1 MKMKKILAFLLIYP
15 IFFLAIAQTQVSIPE
30 APKKVEF
37 ANILIELNPEALKAL
52 NAEITSLLTPQNKF
66 LEQKL
71 ERMQWYFPII
81 EKILEEEDIPED
93 MKYIAVLESSLLPEA
108 ISSSN
113 AVGFWQ
119 FKEATAKEVGLKVDN
134 KQDDRKNVFLS
145 TKAAALYLKRHN
157 LIFKNWLSCM
167 MAYNMGVEGASD
179 KINPE
184 WSFASEVKF
193 DENTDPYLIKALA
206 HRIAFEHRLNRLK
219 DSPKK
224 FVEYATKGKSLA
236 EIAVELT
243 TDITELRKYN
253 PWLYAPN
260 IPEDKPYKVLVLS
273 RIEDVEEIT
282 NKIQKRVDANKIDVG
297 FPQLKRITM
306 VSTSP
311 DDPVYYEIN
320 GKKGILAQSGEEVA
334 QLSTK
339 AKMKIGKFLSYNDMT
354 DKDLTKEGSIYY
366 LQKKS
371 KKAATQF
378 HTVHGEQ
385 TLWDVSQIYGVGLKY
400 LLKYNRM
407 KKSERLQPGRVIW
420 LQKTRPKN
428 EPIEVIKEAAIE
440 EEDKLPIREDYTK
453 KEEVVFNVPPVIKEK
468 TEVIEKPKEI
478 IKETPKEI
486 KTETVVDSPKT
497 EVSKKSEIVKT
508 EKPIV
513 DTKSDGLKINDDLF
527 VPKNTSVIKPPI
539 VTTSETKSTT
549 KVVNTKH
556 VVKPGETMF
565 SIAKRYNLSVDEL
578 RKMNNMSSTATLK
591 ANQLLTIGTSTIV
604 TKDEGIAKT
613 PAKKPISDE
622 PIGEEELVK
631 PKPIVKDP
639 VATKPQTH
647 VVSFGETLFS
657 ISKKYDV
664 SVSQIKEWNNITGN
678 SINSGQS
685 LVVSNKKTS
694 SAVIGKE
701 SVTEAKK
708 PASNSG
714 STSHTVTRGETLYS
728 ISKKYDVSVNDIK
741 KWNNMAD
748 SEIMVGSKIIIKK

>member
-428 EPIEVIKEAAIE
+428 EPIEVIKEAIE

-513 DTKSDGLKINDDLF
+513 DTKSDGLKVNDDLF
-527 VPKNTSVIKPPI
+527 VPKNTSVTKPPI

-556 VVKPGETMF
+556 MVKPGETMF

-631 PKPIVKDP
+631 PKPIAKDP

>member
-1 MKMKKILAFLLIYP
+1 MKMKKILAFFLIYP
-15 IFFLAIAQTQVSIPE
+15 ISFLAAAQTQISIPE

-37 ANILIELNPEALKAL
+37 ANIIIELNPEALKAL

-134 KQDDRKNVFLS
+134 KQDDRKNIFLS

-167 MAYNMGVEGASD
+167 MAYNMGVEGASN

-184 WSFASEVKF
+184 WSFASDVKF

-224 FVEYATKGKSLA
+224 FVEYSTKGKSLA

-243 TDITELRKYN
+243 TDIAEIRKYN

-260 IPEDKPYKVLVLS
+260 IPEDKAYNVLILS
-273 RIEDVEEIT
+273 RIEDIEEIT
-282 NKIQKRVDANKIDVG
+282 DKIQKRVDANKIDVG

-334 QLSTK
+334 QLSAK

-378 HTVHGEQ
+378 HTVRGDQ

-407 KKSERLQPGRVIW
+407 KKAEKLQPGRVIW

-428 EPIEVIKEAAIE
+428 EPVEVIREAIE
-440 EEDKLPIREDYTK
+440 EEDKLPIKEDYTK
-453 KEEVVFNVPPVIKEK
+453 KEEVVFNPPPVIKDKPE
-468 TEVIEKPKEI
+468 IFEKPKEI
-478 IKETPKEI
+478 IKETPKEVQ
-486 KTETVVDSPKT
+486 KETVLDSPKT
-497 EVSKKSEIVKT
+497 EVTKSSEVGKT
-508 EKPIV
+508 EKPI
-513 DTKSDGLKINDDLF
+513 DTKSDGLKVNDDLF
-527 VPKNTSVIKPPI
+527 VPKNTSANKPPI

-556 VVKPGETMF
+556 MVKPGETMF
-565 SIAKRYNLSVDEL
+565 SIAKRYNLTVDEL
-578 RKMNNMSSTATLK
+578 RKMNSMSSTASIK
-591 ANQLLTIGTSTIV
+591 ANQLLTIGSSTIV

-613 PAKKPISDE
+613 PAKKPISEE

-631 PKPIVKDP
+631 PKPIVKEP
-639 VATKPQTH
+639 TTAKPLTH
-647 VVSFGETLFS
+647 VVTSGETLFS

-664 SVSQIKEWNNITGN
+664 SVSQIKEWNNIAGN
-678 SINSGQS
+678 SINLGQK

-694 SAVIGKE
+694 NVVIGKE
-701 SVTEAKK
+701 SATEAKK
-708 PASNSG
+708 PVSNSG
-714 STSHTVTRGETLYS
+714 STSSHTVTRGETLYS
-728 ISKKYDVSVNDIK
+728 ISRKYNVSVNDIK

-748 SEIMVGSKIIIKK
+748 NEIMVGSKIIIKK

>member
-428 EPIEVIKEAAIE
+428 EPIEVIKEAIE

>member
-15 IFFLAIAQTQVSIPE
+15 TFFLAIAQTQVSIPE

-37 ANILIELNPEALKAL
+37 ANILIELNPAALKAL

-134 KQDDRKNVFLS
+134 KQDDRKNIYLS

-260 IPEDKPYKVLVLS
+260 IPEDKPYNVLILS

-282 NKIQKRVDANKIDVG
+282 NKIQKRVDANKVDVG

-366 LQKKS
+366 LEKKS

-407 KKSERLQPGRVIW
+407 KNSERLQPGRVIW

-428 EPIEVIKEAAIE
+428 EPIEVIKEAIE

-453 KEEVVFNVPPVIKEK
+453 KEEVVFNAPPVIKEK
-468 TEVIEKPKEI
+468 TEVLEKPKEI
-478 IKETPKEI
+478 VKETPKEI
-486 KTETVVDSPKT
+486 KTETLINSPKT
-497 EVSKKSEIVKT
+497 EISKTSEIVKT
-508 EKPIV
+508 EKPID

-527 VPKNTSVIKPPI
+527 VPKNSSVTKPPI

-556 VVKPGETMF
+556 MVKPGETMF
-565 SIAKRYNLSVDEL
+565 SIAKRYNLTVEEL
-578 RKMNNMSSTATLK
+578 RKMNNMSSTASLK

-631 PKPIVKDP
+631 PKPIVKEP
-639 VATKPQTH
+639 VTTKPQTH
-647 VVSFGETLFS
+647 VVTSGETLFS

-678 SINSGQS
+678 SINSGQR

-694 SAVIGKE
+694 NSVIGKE
-701 SVTEAKK
+701 PVPEAKK
-708 PASNSG
+708 PVSNSG

-728 ISKKYDVSVNDIK
+728 ISRKYDVSVNDIK

-748 SEIMVGSKIIIKK
+748 NEIMVGSKIIIKK

>member
-1 MKMKKILAFLLIYP
+1 MKMKKILAFFLIYP
-15 IFFLAIAQTQVSIPE
+15 IIFLANAQTQVSIPE

-52 NAEITSLLTPQNKF
+52 NAEIASLLTPQNKF

-81 EKILEEEDIPED
+81 EKIFEEEDIPED
-93 MKYIAVLESSLLPEA
+93 LKYLAVLESSLLPEA

-134 KQDDRKNVFLS
+134 KQDDRKNIYLS
-145 TKAAALYLKRHN
+145 TKAASLYLKRHN

-224 FVEYATKGKSLA
+224 FVVYATKGKSLA

-260 IPEDKPYKVLVLS
+260 IPEDKAYNVLVLS
-273 RIEDVEEIT
+273 RIEDIEEIT
-282 NKIQKRVDANKIDVG
+282 NKIQKRVDANKVDVG

-334 QLSTK
+334 QLSAK

-378 HTVHGEQ
+378 HTVRGEQ

-407 KKSERLQPGRVIW
+407 KKSERLQPGRIIW

-428 EPIEVIKEAAIE
+428 EPIEVIKEAIEE
-440 EEDKLPIREDYTK
+440 EEDKLPIKEDYTK
-453 KEEVVFNVPPVIKEK
+453 KEDVVFKTPPVLKDK
-468 TEVIEKPKEI
+468 TVILEKPKEI
-478 IKETPKEI
+478 VKEPQKEI
-486 KTETVVDSPKT
+486 KTETIKDVPKT
-497 EVSKKSEIVKT
+497 ETKKSTEIVKT
-508 EKPIV
+508 EKPNNDI
-513 DTKSDGLKINDDLF
+513 KSDGLKLNDDLF
-527 VPKNTSVIKPPI
+527 VPKNTTASIPPT

-556 VVKPGETMF
+556 LVRPGETMF
-565 SIAKRYNLSVDEL
+565 SIAKRYNITIDEL
-578 RKMNNMSSTATLK
+578 RKMNNMSASTSLK
-591 ANQLLTIGTSTIV
+591 ANQLLTIGTSTIL
-604 TKDEGIAKT
+604 TKEEGIAKT

-631 PKPIVKDP
+631 PKVIVKEP
-639 VATKPQTH
+639 VTAKPQTH
-647 VVSFGETLFS
+647 LVTSGETLFS
-657 ISKKYDV
+657 ISKKYEV
-664 SVSQIKEWNNITGN
+664 SVSQIKEWNNLTGN
-678 SINSGQS
+678 SINLGQR
-685 LVVSNKKTS
+685 LIVSNKITS
-694 SAVIGKE
+694 SSTTNKE
-701 SVTEAKK
+701 PISDTKK
-708 PASNSG
+708 TISNSVN
-714 STSHTVTRGETLYS
+714 SFHKVIKGETLYS
-728 ISKKYDVSVNDIK
+728 ISRKYDVSINDLK

-748 SEIMVGSKIIIKK
+748 NEIMVGSKIIIKK

>member
-134 KQDDRKNVFLS
+134 KQDDRKNIYLS

-260 IPEDKPYKVLVLS
+260 IPEDKPYNVLVLS

-282 NKIQKRVDANKIDVG
+282 NKIQKRVDANKVDVG

-366 LQKKS
+366 LEKKS

-407 KKSERLQPGRVIW
+407 KNSERLQPGRVIW

-428 EPIEVIKEAAIE
+428 EPIEVIKEAIE

-453 KEEVVFNVPPVIKEK
+453 KEEVVFNAPPVIKEK
-468 TEVIEKPKEI
+468 TEVLEKPKEI
-478 IKETPKEI
+478 VKETPKEI
-486 KTETVVDSPKT
+486 KTETVIDSPKT
-497 EVSKKSEIVKT
+497 EVSKTSEIVKT
-508 EKPIV
+508 EKPIG

-527 VPKNTSVIKPPI
+527 VPKNTSVTKPPI
-539 VTTSETKSTT
+539 VTTTETKSTT

-556 VVKPGETMF
+556 MVKPGETMF
-565 SIAKRYNLSVDEL
+565 SIAKRYNLTVEDL
-578 RKMNNMSSTATLK
+578 RKMNNMSSTASLK

-604 TKDEGIAKT
+604 TKDEGIAKIPT
-613 PAKKPISDE
+613 KKPISDE

-631 PKPIVKDP
+631 PKPIVKEP
-639 VATKPQTH
+639 VTTKPQTH
-647 VVSFGETLFS
+647 VVTSGETLFS

-678 SINSGQS
+678 SINSGQR
-685 LVVSNKKTS
+685 LVVSNKKPS
-694 SAVIGKE
+694 NAVIGKE
-701 SVTEAKK
+701 PVTEAKK
-708 PASNSG
+708 PVSNSG

-728 ISKKYDVSVNDIK
+728 ISRKYDVSVNDIK

-748 SEIMVGSKIIIKK
+748 NEIMVGSKIIIKK

>member
-1 MKMKKILAFLLIYP
+1 MKKILAFLLIYP

-243 TDITELRKYN
+243 IDITELRKYN

-428 EPIEVIKEAAIE
+428 EPIEVIKEAIE

-513 DTKSDGLKINDDLF
+513 DTKSDGLKVNDDLF
-527 VPKNTSVIKPPI
+527 VPKNTSVTKPPI

-556 VVKPGETMF
+556 MVKPSETMF

-701 SVTEAKK
+701 SVKEAKK

>member
-134 KQDDRKNVFLS
+134 KQDDRKNIYLS

-260 IPEDKPYKVLVLS
+260 IPEDKPYNVLVLS

-282 NKIQKRVDANKIDVG
+282 NKIQKRVDANKVDVG

-334 QLSTK
+334 QLSAK

-366 LQKKS
+366 LEKKS

-407 KKSERLQPGRVIW
+407 KNSERLQPGRVIW

-428 EPIEVIKEAAIE
+428 EPIEVIKEAIE

-453 KEEVVFNVPPVIKEK
+453 KEEVVFNAPPVIKEK
-468 TEVIEKPKEI
+468 TEVLEKPKEI
-478 IKETPKEI
+478 VKETPKEI
-486 KTETVVDSPKT
+486 KTETLIDSPKT
-497 EVSKKSEIVKT
+497 EVSKTSEIVKT
-508 EKPIV
+508 EKPIG

-527 VPKNTSVIKPPI
+527 VPKNTSVTKPPI
-539 VTTSETKSTT
+539 VTTTETKSTT

-556 VVKPGETMF
+556 MVKPGETMF
-565 SIAKRYNLSVDEL
+565 SIAKRYNLTVEDL
-578 RKMNNMSSTATLK
+578 RKMNNMSSTASLK

-631 PKPIVKDP
+631 PKPIVKEP
-639 VATKPQTH
+639 VTTKPQTH
-647 VVSFGETLFS
+647 VVTSGETLFS

-678 SINSGQS
+678 SINSGQR

-694 SAVIGKE
+694 NAVISKE
-701 SVTEAKK
+701 PVTEAKK
-708 PASNSG
+708 PVSNSG

-728 ISKKYDVSVNDIK
+728 ISRKYDVSVNDIK

-748 SEIMVGSKIIIKK
+748 NEIMVGSKIIIKK

>member
-134 KQDDRKNVFLS
+134 KQDDRKNIYLS

-260 IPEDKPYKVLVLS
+260 IPEDKPYNVLVLS

-282 NKIQKRVDANKIDVG
+282 NKIQKRVDANKVDVG

-334 QLSTK
+334 QLSAK

-366 LQKKS
+366 LEKKS

-407 KKSERLQPGRVIW
+407 KNSERLQPGRVIW

-428 EPIEVIKEAAIE
+428 EPIEVIKEAIE

-453 KEEVVFNVPPVIKEK
+453 KEEVVFNAPPVIKEK
-468 TEVIEKPKEI
+468 TEVLEKPKEI
-478 IKETPKEI
+478 VKETPKEI
-486 KTETVVDSPKT
+486 KTETIVDSPKT
-497 EVSKKSEIVKT
+497 EVSKTSEIVKT

-513 DTKSDGLKINDDLF
+513 DTKPDGLKINDDLF
-527 VPKNTSVIKPPI
+527 VPKNTSVSKPPI

-556 VVKPGETMF
+556 IVKPGETMF
-565 SIAKRYNLSVDEL
+565 SIAKRYNLTVEEL
-578 RKMNNMSSTATLK
+578 RKMNNMSSTASLK

-613 PAKKPISDE
+613 PTKKPISDE

-631 PKPIVKDP
+631 PKPIIKDP
-639 VATKPQTH
+639 VTTKPQTH
-647 VVSFGETLFS
+647 VVSSGETLFS

-678 SINSGQS
+678 SINSGQR

-694 SAVIGKE
+694 NAVIGKE
-701 SVTEAKK
+701 SVTETKK
-708 PASNSG
+708 PVSNSG

-728 ISKKYDVSVNDIK
+728 ISRKYDVSVNDIK

-748 SEIMVGSKIIIKK
+748 NEIMVGSKIIIKK